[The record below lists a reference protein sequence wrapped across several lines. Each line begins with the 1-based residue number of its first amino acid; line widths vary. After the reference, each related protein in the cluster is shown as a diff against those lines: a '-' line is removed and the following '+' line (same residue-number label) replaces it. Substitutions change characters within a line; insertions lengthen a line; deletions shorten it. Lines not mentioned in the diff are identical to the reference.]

1 MPDISIGD
9 IPDTS
14 VLVGSN
20 AQVYIDGKLA
30 AYVDDIDIDENY
42 NQTDIRA
49 IGDFFPKDTKA
60 LFSDGSF
67 SGKMWIV
74 TDDKDP
80 GSIVKSLPDL
90 TNILTKKGNLW
101 EFREKST
108 GKRIVRCVAKLN
120 TRRMN
125 ISTTQPSTR
134 NVSFKIIRIQHMEGD
149 N

>member
-14 VLVGSN
+14 ILVGSN
-20 AQVYIDGKLA
+20 AQVYIDGKIA

-60 LFSDGSF
+60 LFFEGSF
-67 SGKMWIV
+67 SGKMWII
-74 TDDKDP
+74 TDEKDP
-80 GSIVKSLPDL
+80 GSVVGSLPDL

-108 GKRIVRCVAKLN
+108 GKRILRCVAKLN

-125 ISTTQPSTR
+125 ISTTAPSTR